1 MVEVKNSNGYYADP
15 VTLQPL
21 SPETDRVVKCE
32 LINGKFIWPQVKFSN
47 GSTGK
52 IVYAL
57 FTAEEKQLYKMYRAG
72 GSIKKVSQPVEKQ
85 LPVTQHI
92 DTATAVYNISQNDVA
107 TSADT
112 LAYIKAC
119 DTTIGTWFMDNTPHD
134 LLTYSGSRSYRA
146 IPRCL
151 IPIEDRKRLNIE

>member
-1 MVEVKNSNGYYADP
+1 MAEVKNSNGYYADP

-32 LINGKFIWPQVKFSN
+32 LVNGKFIWPQVKFSN

-52 IVYAL
+52 IVYSL

-72 GSIKKVSQPVEKQ
+72 GSTRKVSKPVEKQ

-92 DTATAVYNISQNDVA
+92 DTVAISQNDVA

-119 DTTIGTWFMDNTPHD
+119 DITIGTWFMDNTPHD